1 MNIVRRL
8 KDGLVQH
15 VCKYPIMLTKDRL
28 TYVGFSSRS
37 INTSTHEV
45 ITGITLP
52 VNFIIKGSGYN
63 KGVWSTLDKRFKTT
77 YLTQTKERVKT
88 LIGERYNNLAENVT
102 ADTTLGF
109 SVAGSHVDIINF
121 AIGKEFYLPVVRAS
135 DDLMYPV
142 KNSDYDT
149 IDRAIKIN
157 GIRLKATK
165 WGHQAAVDA
174 MLTVE
179 EVQRYNWRLG
189 W

>member
-15 VCKYPIMLTKDRL
+15 VCKYPILLTDDRL
-28 TYVGFSSRS
+28 AYVGFSSRK

-45 ITGITLP
+45 VTDILLP
-52 VNFIIKGSGYN
+52 ANFIIKGTGYN
-63 KGVWSTLDKRFKTT
+63 EGVWSTVNGRLKTT
-77 YLTQTKERVKT
+77 YLTQMKNNVKLLIKEK
-88 LIGERYNNLAENVT
+88 YDSLASSVT

-109 SVAGSHVDIINF
+109 RVAGSHVDIINF

-135 DDLMYPV
+135 DNVMHPV
-142 KNSDYDT
+142 GQSDYDT

-157 GIRLKATK
+157 GIQLKAAK
-165 WGHQAAVDA
+165 WHHQATVDS
-174 MLTVE
+174 LNTVD
-179 EVQRYNWRLG
+179 EVRQYKWRIG

>member
-8 KDGLVQH
+8 KDGSVQH
-15 VCKYPIMLTKDRL
+15 VCKYPIMLTNDRL
-28 TYVGFSSRS
+28 TYVGFSSRT

-45 ITGITLP
+45 VTDVLLP
-52 VNFIIKGSGYN
+52 VGFIIKGFGYN
-63 KGVWSTLDKRFKTT
+63 NGVWTNIDKRFKTT
-77 YLTQTKERVKT
+77 YLTQMKNNVNQLIKEKYDR
-88 LIGERYNNLAENVT
+88 LAENIT

-135 DDLMYPV
+135 DNKMHPV
-142 KNSDYDT
+142 NQTDYDT
-149 IDRAIKIN
+149 IDRAIKVN

-165 WGHQAAVDA
+165 WAHQSTVDS
-174 MLTVE
+174 LTTVE
-179 EVQRYNWRLG
+179 EVRKYNWRLG